1 MDNTQANISQS
12 IGSLVTTCFKISN
25 PLSQLNQMRDKIL
38 IRGYQAFDKPDIMD
52 ELGRLQH
59 VTGEIH
65 AAMLKIHDLLQQQR

>member
-12 IGSLVTTCFKISN
+12 IGSLATTCFKISN
-25 PLSQLNQMRDKIL
+25 RLSQLNQMRDKIL
-38 IRGYQAFDKPDIMD
+38 IRGYQTFDKPDIMD
-52 ELGRLQH
+52 DLGRLQH